1 MLFFN
6 QRAFRQAILI
16 LFLCLSLSFSWLA
29 GGLTT
34 VASADSATNSN
45 EVTTRLAATV
55 PEPEMLVSSSGTRN
69 QMGQTHNVVTIG
81 GNCAEADL
89 DNALNIASSG
99 DTIVFSCGNQ
109 QTSIFISSQKVISK
123 NLVID
128 GSAPGANRT
137 GQGGIV
143 KLMGSGPNPTRVFS
157 VTTGIN
163 FTLQNITVSGG
174 QVRGAPDTNTDGGG
188 LSNNGGIVTI
198 SNTVF
203 SGNNVIGGGSYSGD
217 GGSGSGGAVSNNAGG
232 NLTIYNSR
240 FNQNNAYGGSS
251 SSTGIGG
258 AAYGGAV
265 SNNGGTVTVIGSSFE
280 ANNVLGGFNYS
291 GVAGSGGYGGGFY
304 NSTNGTAVISSTT
317 FSQNTATAGN
327 GYSPTAGN
335 GYGGGLNNSGVI
347 TLTYS
352 SFENNKVV
360 GGRSNNGNGAKGFG
374 GGIANTNGGSLT
386 LISSN
391 LLGND
396 SFGGGANYNNVRG
409 DGFGGAIANIEGT
422 LVAANATISGN
433 TAQGGT
439 EGNSGN
445 YGNGVGGG
453 IYNNSATTTLVNDD
467 LVNNAA
473 ATGSGNGDNVYST
486 GNNAQVAVA
495 NTIVTTNTSTGN
507 CSAVNGGSIPDSGY
521 NLEYS
526 GPGKPNNCNFTNHAQ
541 TGDPELS
548 SLQYNGYASLLLPL
562 RTLALLAGSPA
573 IDAGNDNLCA
583 ASPVNKVDERGFA
596 RPGGSHCDIGSYE
609 LTYSNYNLP
618 LLANNATTAVGQ
630 TTTYITFQNSGTNT
644 ASVTVQYYSITDGSA
659 GPSEV
664 ITIPTRGQKAILP
677 NIPTG
682 SSYGGTVK
690 SDQPLNLVV
699 SEALGRGGSAYNVAA
714 STASTLY
721 SPLAL
726 NGQYNFTT
734 RIIVFNTGTSGSSS
748 GNIQFFDEQGNQSGQ
763 TQAFNIPAHA
773 SRIFDQS
780 AVGSGLTANH
790 AYWAKITADNP
801 ANNLTSQVIEFGPNN
816 FVATFNAIVPS
827 QLQSTLY
834 APAIF
839 NGQFNFVTGLALANP
854 NNVQANV
861 SIKYY
866 DVNGVLLLTQS
877 VNIAANGTI
886 GVFQPN
892 VSGLSNRVSSAT
904 IISTQPL
911 IMAVNERGPGAV
923 SGTYT
928 GLATGKNLVSL
939 PVIANGFAG
948 FVTGATILNI
958 GSSSALITLLY
969 FDQAGNHI
977 DQDQT
982 QILAPNASFQVFQ
995 GDGNQNLPSNFFGTA
1010 IVGSD
1015 QPVLVTTNAL
1025 NTSSGLFYTYTEPTP

>member
-1 MLFFN
+1 M
-6 QRAFRQAILI
+6 
-16 LFLCLSLSFSWLA
+16 
-29 GGLTT
+29 
-34 VASADSATNSN
+34 ASADSATGSN
-45 EVTTRLAATV
+45 QVTRVATTIM
-55 PEPEMLVSSSGTRN
+55 PEPAKLVSSNVTSN
-69 QMGQTHNVVTIG
+69 QIVQPHNVITVN

-89 DNALNIASSG
+89 DNALNTASSG
-99 DTIVFSCGNQ
+99 DTIVFSCGVQ
-109 QTSIFISSQKVISK
+109 QPSIYVSSQKVISK

-128 GSAPGANRT
+128 GSGGNRT

-143 KLMGSGPNPTRVFS
+143 KLMGSGPNPTRIFS
-157 VTTGIN
+157 VTTGVN
-163 FTLQNITVSGG
+163 FTLQNITLSGG
-174 QVRGAPDTNTDGGG
+174 QVRGAPDTNADGGG
-188 LSNNGGIVTI
+188 LSNNGGTVTI

-203 SGNNVIGGGSYSGD
+203 SGNYVTGGGSYTGD

-232 NLTIYNSR
+232 NLTVYNSR
-240 FNQNNAYGGSS
+240 FDGNNAYGGPS

-265 SNNGGTVTVIGSSFE
+265 SNNGGTVAVIGSSFDQ
-280 ANNVLGGFNYS
+280 NNALGGTNY
-291 GVAGSGGYGGGFY
+291 GPANTGSGGYGGGFY
-304 NSTNGTAVISSTT
+304 NSNNSTAVISGTT
-317 FSQNTATAGN
+317 FDQNTATGSYGN
-327 GYSPTAGN
+327 ITTVGN

-347 TLTYS
+347 TITYS

-374 GGIANTNGGSLT
+374 GGLANTSGGSLT

-391 LLGND
+391 LLSND
-396 SFGGGANYNNVRG
+396 SFGGGANYSNVKG
-409 DGFGGAIANIEGT
+409 DGFGGAIANIQGT

-439 EGNSGN
+439 DGNSAN

-453 IYNNSATTTLVNDD
+453 IYNNSASTTLVNDD
-467 LVNNAA
+467 LVSNAA

-486 GNNAQVAVA
+486 GNNSQVAVG
-495 NTIVTTNTSTGN
+495 NTIVTTSTTTGN
-507 CSAVNGGSIPDSGY
+507 CSAVNGGSITDNGY

-541 TGDPELS
+541 TSDPKLS
-548 SLQYNGYASLLLPL
+548 SLQYNGSPVLLPL
-562 RTLALLAGSPA
+562 RTLALPADSPA
-573 IDAGNDNLCA
+573 VDAGNDSLCA
-583 ASPVNKVDERGFA
+583 AAPVNNLDERGFA
-596 RPGGSHCDIGSYE
+596 RPAGTHCDIGSYE
-609 LTYSNYNLP
+609 VTYSNYNLP

-630 TTTYITFQNSGTNT
+630 TTTYITFQNSGANT
-644 ASVTVQYYSITDGSA
+644 ASVTVQYYSITDGSV

-677 NIPTG
+677 NIPSG

-714 STASTLY
+714 STASILY

-734 RIIVFNTGTSGSSS
+734 RIIVFNAGTSGSSS

-773 SRIFDQS
+773 SYIFDQS
-780 AVGSGLTANH
+780 AAGSGLTANH

-801 ANNLTSQVIEFGPNN
+801 ANNLTAQIIEFGPNN
-816 FVATFNAIVPS
+816 FVATFNAIVPG
-827 QLQSTLY
+827 QVQSTLY

-839 NGQFNFVTGLALANP
+839 NGQFNFVTGMALANP
-854 NNVQANV
+854 NNAQASV

-866 DVNGVLLLTQS
+866 DVNGMLLMTQP
-877 VNIAANGTI
+877 VNIAANGSI

-892 VSGLSNRVSSAT
+892 ISGLSNRVSSAT

-911 IMAVNERGPGAV
+911 VMGVNERGPGAV

-928 GLATGKNLVSL
+928 GLATGKNPVSL

-969 FDQAGNHI
+969 FDQNGNHI
-977 DQDQT
+977 GRDQN

-1010 IVGSD
+1010 IVASD
-1015 QPVLVTTNAL
+1015 QPTLVTTNSL
-1025 NTSSGLFYTYTEPTP
+1025 NTSSGLFYTYTEPTS